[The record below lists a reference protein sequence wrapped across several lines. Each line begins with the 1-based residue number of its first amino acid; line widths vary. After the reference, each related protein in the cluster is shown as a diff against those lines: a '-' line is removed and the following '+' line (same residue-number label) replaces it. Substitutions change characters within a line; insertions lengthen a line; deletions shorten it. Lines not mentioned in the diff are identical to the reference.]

1 MRSGNQKK
9 SRHPFSFFSVSNT
22 FENAKISIPK
32 FREKLIKNILISVW
46 FILSWYLHVSKYH
59 FLIQKSCEIFIS
71 IFDILSFVFKFK
83 IGWILSYQKKK
94 KKNELLN
101 LKINVSLNVI
111 FNIKVCYVSLKN
123 LSKSYVKSDT
133 RERMQNDI

>member
-1 MRSGNQKK
+1 MDI
-9 SRHPFSFFSVSNT
+9 V
-22 FENAKISIPK
+22 IS
-32 FREKLIKNILISVW
+32 
-46 FILSWYLHVSKYH
+46 
-59 FLIQKSCEIFIS
+59 
-71 IFDILSFVFKFK
+71 
-83 IGWILSYQKKK
+83 KKK

>member
-1 MRSGNQKK
+1 MDI
-9 SRHPFSFFSVSNT
+9 V
-22 FENAKISIPK
+22 IS
-32 FREKLIKNILISVW
+32 
-46 FILSWYLHVSKYH
+46 
-59 FLIQKSCEIFIS
+59 
-71 IFDILSFVFKFK
+71 
-83 IGWILSYQKKK
+83 KKK

-111 FNIKVCYVSLKN
+111 FNIKVSICYVSLKN